1 MHLYT
6 PRPRRFASAGALV
19 ADAATALPVLSAG
32 RLAIRYARAGY
43 ALAADAATALTAGV
57 AGGASRFA
65 WRSQTITAAAPA
77 VAWVV
82 LQVTSALAPAHATCT
97 SVSEVTFSRHTIK
110 GHVADAHTVIIV
122 VAAS

>member
-32 RLAIRYARAGY
+32 PFAIRYARAGY

-57 AGGASRFA
+57 AGGANRLA
-65 WRSQTITAAAPA
+65 WRSRRQTITASAPA
-77 VAWVV
+77 VARV
-82 LQVTSALAPAHATCT
+82 LIQVDSDPAPADATCF
-97 SVSEVTFSRHTIK
+97 SVSEVTFFRLTIK
-110 GHVADAHTVIIV
+110 GHVADAHTLV
-122 VAAS
+122 VVVS

>member
-6 PRPRRFASAGALV
+6 IIYASAGDLV

-32 RLAIRYARAGY
+32 PLAIRYARAGY

-65 WRSQTITAAAPA
+65 WRSQTISASAPA
-77 VAWVV
+77 VARVV

-97 SVSEVTFSRHTIK
+97 SVSEVTFLRLTIK
-110 GHVADAHTVIIV
+110 GHVADAHTLV
-122 VAAS
+122 VVR